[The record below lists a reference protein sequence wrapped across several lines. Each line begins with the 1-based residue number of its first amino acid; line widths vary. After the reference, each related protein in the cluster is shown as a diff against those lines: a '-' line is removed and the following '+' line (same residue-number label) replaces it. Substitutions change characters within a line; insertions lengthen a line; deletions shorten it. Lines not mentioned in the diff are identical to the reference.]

1 MSSARALAGFKTKGS
16 QAEIVLPVEF
26 SGSNTLE
33 KYDQGVYVNDISA
46 LINPSTVRMRPN
58 NDFLKIK
65 DGVPVQITVGSYDDT
80 EAPSSFASSTG
91 SFVIT
96 NITTSS
102 FTPYTAALGTVVAG
116 TSPSIIPIGGGVY
129 DVTGS
134 TNAGYAYLKK
144 QFLETSV
151 INISYNFSTSDNSND
166 DWPFYQVSSTEPTG
180 TPTVASPGL
189 LIGIPPISI
198 ETGLTGVAIPAGQ
211 WLSLG
216 IRSAGASANQGEV
229 RFEIEQLVT
238 GTYPVIT
245 YIVPSSQIPI
255 SFFAKSHPQG
265 GKGSGYAVAPSH
277 FQMDNDFGQ
286 PDTYQDGTAY
296 EEITTKIDPV
306 LVIETP
312 PEDLFVPFHIV
323 NSSDQTSVDGL
334 VDVFDTRKKV
344 DRDLEIPFSTRD
356 TWGSL
361 SVTDA
366 YRRSVL
372 IEDQVESLSSR
383 VLSDGE
389 SFAGT
394 DAFLDAGDEFGLR
407 DILEFDPALLVSG
420 SKSPEG
426 FVKFPT
432 AVIAPFL
439 ESSDAELTTN
449 QASTPTDTL
458 WSVVLNM
465 TGSRDFPTHDY
476 LSRDSVSLSHGYD
489 YDSSATRIDSLAFGG
504 LLRR

>member
-46 LINPSTVRMRPN
+46 LINPATVRLRPN

-65 DGVPVQITVGSYDDT
+65 NGVPVQITAGSYDDT
-80 EAPSSFASSTG
+80 ESSVPLVWVSG
-91 SFVIT
+91 SV
-96 NITTSS
+96 
-102 FTPYTAALGTVVAG
+102 GTV
-116 TSPSIIPIGGGVY
+116 
-129 DVTGS
+129 
-134 TNAGYAYLKK
+134 
-144 QFLETSV
+144 
-151 INISYNFSTSDNSND
+151 
-166 DWPFYQVSSTEPTG
+166 YQK
-180 TPTVASPGL
+180 
-189 LIGIPPISI
+189 
-198 ETGLTGVAIPAGQ
+198 
-211 WLSLG
+211 
-216 IRSAGASANQGEV
+216 
-229 RFEIEQLVT
+229 
-238 GTYPVIT
+238 
-245 YIVPSSQIPI
+245 SQIPV
-255 SFFAKSHPQG
+255 SFFSKSHPQG
-265 GKGSGYAVAPSH
+265 GKGSGFAVAPSH

-306 LVIETP
+306 VVIETP
-312 PEDLFVPFHIV
+312 PEDLFVPFHII

-334 VDVFDTRKKV
+334 IDIFDTRKKV
-344 DRDLEIPFSTRD
+344 DRDLELPFAIRD

-361 SVTDA
+361 GVTDT
-366 YRRSVL
+366 YRRSVF

-383 VLSDGE
+383 VMSDGE
-389 SFAGT
+389 SFTGT
-394 DAFLDAGDEFGLR
+394 DAFLDAGDEFGLQ
-407 DILEFDPALLVSG
+407 DVLEFDPALLVSG

-426 FVKFPT
+426 YVKFPT
-432 AVIAPFL
+432 ATVSPFL
-439 ESSDAELTTN
+439 ESSDGELTAN
-449 QASTPTDTL
+449 QVAQPSDTL

>member
-33 KYDQGVYVNDISA
+33 KYDQGVYVNDIST
-46 LINPSTVRMRPN
+46 LINPSTVRLRPN

-65 DGVPVQITVGSYDDT
+65 NGVPVQVTVGSYDDT
-80 EAPSSFASSTG
+80 ESSAPLVWVSG
-91 SFVIT
+91 SV
-96 NITTSS
+96 
-102 FTPYTAALGTVVAG
+102 GTV
-116 TSPSIIPIGGGVY
+116 
-129 DVTGS
+129 
-134 TNAGYAYLKK
+134 
-144 QFLETSV
+144 
-151 INISYNFSTSDNSND
+151 
-166 DWPFYQVSSTEPTG
+166 YQK
-180 TPTVASPGL
+180 
-189 LIGIPPISI
+189 
-198 ETGLTGVAIPAGQ
+198 
-211 WLSLG
+211 
-216 IRSAGASANQGEV
+216 
-229 RFEIEQLVT
+229 
-238 GTYPVIT
+238 
-245 YIVPSSQIPI
+245 SQIPV

-265 GKGSGYAVAPSH
+265 GKGSGFAVAPSH
-277 FQMDNDFGQ
+277 FQLDNDFGQ

-296 EEITTKIDPV
+296 EEITTKIDPIV
-306 LVIETP
+306 VIETP
-312 PEDLFVPFHIV
+312 PENLFVPFHIV

-334 VDVFDTRKKV
+334 IDVFDTRKKV
-344 DRDLEIPFSTRD
+344 DRNLEIPFSIRD
-356 TWGSL
+356 TWGTL
-361 SVTDA
+361 AITDA

-407 DILEFDPALLVSG
+407 EILEFDPDLLASG

-432 AVIAPFL
+432 AVISPFF
-439 ESSDAELTTN
+439 ETSDAELTAN
-449 QASTPTDTL
+449 QISTPTDAL